1 MQGKITKTGVDA
13 LIADAKAAQTTI
25 FLWDDA
31 LAGFGAKAMSSGA
44 CSYVVQYRL
53 GGRGTPTKR
62 LTLGK
67 HGKLTPQQARDFAK
81 EKLGEILKGIDV
93 AEHRK
98 ENREKLG
105 GLCFGVE

>member
-1 MQGKITKTGVDA
+1 MRRSASPWRQSQQA
-13 LIADAKAAQTTI
+13 
-25 FLWDDA
+25 
-31 LAGFGAKAMSSGA
+31 
-44 CSYVVQYRL
+44 YRP
-53 GGRGTPTKR
+53 TTKR

-98 ENREKLG
+98 EHREKLA
-105 GLCFGVE
+105 LLTFAEAVEIS